1 MVSNTPGRPFISWY
15 NLIRELL
22 NNCHCFREGSH
33 AKKQNPRRNDEEDN
47 SGSGKLT
54 ISYEISGYGRF
65 FHGKSGSNTPP
76 GGPHQSSWK
85 IVNLKL
91 LKILHVKVTRIIACQ
106 KLVSKVAQFV
116 SSNQTMSALL
126 MKLIRLINQS
136 WIIFSYH
143 GTKLAKQDSLL
154 NTLNRGGRQ
163 SVPSRLSH
171 F

>member
-1 MVSNTPGRPFISWY
+1 MV
-15 NLIRELL
+15 
-22 NNCHCFREGSH
+22 
-33 AKKQNPRRNDEEDN
+33 D
-47 SGSGKLT
+47 
-54 ISYEISGYGRF
+54 F
-65 FHGKSGSNTPP
+65 FTGNRGPIPPP

-116 SSNQTMSALL
+116 SSNQTISALL

-136 WIIFSYH
+136 WLLVSFH
-143 GTKLAKQDSLL
+143 GTKLAKRDSLL

-163 SVPSRLSH
+163 SVQSRVSH